1 LATLHHRGKVKCGHC
16 KGSARLMRT
25 KGSGR
30 EEEGEKVFGIKNFMV
45 YNPNCGEIFVFQLQT
60 RDSPE

>member
-1 LATLHHRGKVKCGHC
+1 
-16 KGSARLMRT
+16 MRT

-45 YNPNCGEIFVFQLQT
+45 YNPEIDISSRVKYCCLSEHSPNCGEIFVFQLQT